1 MGFKCPVCKKDFG
14 TKKEEFQKHLDLEN
28 YKIDLNTLSYINSSE
43 TFMNVLAVENEI
55 LSKRKKNENNKI
67 KFFT

>member
-14 TKKEEFQKHLDLEN
+14 TEKEEFQEHLDLEN
-28 YKIDLNTLSYINSSE
+28 YKINLNTLSYINSSE

-55 LSKRKKNENNKI
+55 LSKRKKTKVS
-67 KFFT
+67 K